1 MINKKNLWFL
11 TLFSLVLVLSI
22 YYVTMPSEIFSNN
35 LETNTELPNN
45 NIEVNIEESSVISA
59 LKVEDDAVV
68 MEEINNLKQKLT
80 NTEVS
85 VDDKNAAFEEL
96 KLINKNSSL
105 EETIES
111 NVKELCSCEN
121 FVKIDGDNVRVVL
134 DSEDNKV
141 TTANTIMRLVQGQF
155 DEKMYISVKFN

>member
-22 YYVTMPSEIFSNN
+22 YYVTMPSEIFSN
-35 LETNTELPNN
+35 EEIGNN
-45 NIEVNIEESSVISA
+45 NEIEVNINEEVSVIAA
-59 LKVEDDAVV
+59 LKVEDDATV
-68 MEEINNLKQKLT
+68 MEEINILKEKRVSS
-80 NTEVS
+80 EVS

-111 NVKELCSCEN
+111 HVKEVCSCDN
-121 FVKIDGDNVRVVL
+121 FVKIDGDNVRVVVDYED
-134 DSEDNKV
+134 DSVSSANK
-141 TTANTIMRLVQGQF
+141 IMRVVQQEF
-155 DEKMYISVKFN
+155 DEKMYISVKFS